1 MTKMDKKRQQRYCK
15 NQSDILWVKTSH
27 RTHTNPSKT
36 GVERVREWE
45 GGRPAKSSHRR
56 IETRPRSKK
65 WRSGRAWSVRSNQID
80 LNQKK
85 TSNYEITSKHIQTFK
100 LKLIL
105 NAKDSDRHL
114 HLRSKA
120 SIIRL
125 YSRIWPT
132 RFWPYAYEYEKLWTV
147 KNKTNKTKFKTTS
160 LLCLTCFKMLQEC
173 TYHCVTGVPDREV
186 WICQF
191 RRRLTLL
198 RLNELVKSLA
208 EAVQE
213 WKRMT
218 HSLIQTGN
226 GEKCKMYH
234 VQRWKRAM
242 RKCVK
247 FIRKAEMLH
256 LPQNEIPFSLRRDS
270 ILQNTSGWTRHSRY
284 TDIY

>member
-36 GVERVREWE
+36 GVERVRTVW
-45 GGRPAKSSHRR
+45 GWTVGRPAKSSHRR

-65 WRSGRAWSVRSNQID
+65 WRSGRAWSARRLLQSK
-80 LNQKK
+80 KK
-85 TSNYEITSKHIQTFK
+85 TSKKITSKHFQTFK

-105 NAKDSDRHL
+105 NADSDRQ

-147 KNKTNKTKFKTTS
+147 KNKTNKNKFKTTS

-173 TYHCVTGVPDREV
+173 THHCVTGVPDREV

-218 HSLIQTGN
+218 HSLIQTVN

-256 LPQNEIPFSLRRDS
+256 LPQNEIHFSLRRDS

>member
-1 MTKMDKKRQQRYCK
+1 MSK
-15 NQSDILWVKTSH
+15 NLTPYSYQPLKNWS
-27 RTHTNPSKT
+27 RE
-36 GVERVREWE
+36 GERVRGWTACQVITSQNRDTPQKQKVKVGPGLE
-45 GGRPAKSSHRR
+45 
-56 IETRPRSKK
+56 
-65 WRSGRAWSVRSNQID
+65 RAEIAPID

-85 TSNYEITSKHIQTFK
+85 TSKKITSKHIQTFK

-105 NAKDSDRHL
+105 NADSDRQ

-147 KNKTNKTKFKTTS
+147 KNKTNKNKFKTTS

-173 TYHCVTGVPDREV
+173 THHCVTGVPDREV

-218 HSLIQTGN
+218 HSLIQTVN

-256 LPQNEIPFSLRRDS
+256 LPQNEIHFSLRRDS